1 MEETFKLITRYL
13 KRKRWE
19 YDGTQYVFRTVEW
32 DKSLIVCIVDC
43 ILPEKG
49 QSYTKAKFR
58 DSLNNI
64 MANVYDI
71 FDEKMAFSVDFFV
84 DGKEAKSVYLS
95 DNVKRKIRDG
105 LKKVNRFNINGKPPI
120 NTKFSCDLKVYPSTK
135 EPSVDDESV
144 NFYYFWDVSNII
156 FNDIPVKVEESHY
169 ADAKGYIDT
178 FMLDY
183 DFSADISD
191 IFYESCEDEFKFGST
206 DMYISASGHLRK
218 IDGVDNGHGVWWNKD
233 NPTNFFSRREL

>member
-1 MEETFKLITRYL
+1 MEETFKLITKYL

-19 YDGTQYVFRTVEW
+19 YDGTQYIFRTAEW
-32 DKSLIVCIVDC
+32 DESLIVCIVDC

-84 DGKEAKSVYLS
+84 DGKEAKSFYLS

-135 EPSVDDESV
+135 EPSVDDEFV
-144 NFYYFWDVSNII
+144 NFYYFWDVFNIT

-178 FMLDY
+178 FMLDN
-183 DFSADISD
+183 DFSSDIAD
-191 IFYESCEDEFKFGST
+191 IFYEACEDEFKFGST
-206 DMYISASGHLRK
+206 DMYISASGYLRK
-218 IDGVDNGHGVWWNKD
+218 IDGVDNGHGVWWNND
-233 NPTNFFSRREL
+233 NPTNFFTRR